1 MEPQLG
7 EAWHKGQGGGG
18 GLRCGGSGMRAVDC
32 PCPAPATGLVRPGSE
47 DGGLVLLARWPT
59 LTFGAAK
66 KNKAS
71 PEAGFAVREAI
82 TSG

>member
-1 MEPQLG
+1 MGPQLG
-7 EAWHKGQGGGG
+7 EAWHKGQGVSG

-32 PCPAPATGLVRPGSE
+32 RCPALVGRLAWPGSK
-47 DGGLVLLARWPT
+47 DGGLVLLVRRPT
-59 LTFGAAK
+59 STFGAAK
-66 KNKAS
+66 KHKAS